1 MKQQSKKKYDGSF
14 KREAVRMADESE
26 KCDRQIERELGLY
39 QGALRTWRNEL
50 AKDNIHAF
58 PGTGH
63 QKPLEEENR
72 ELRKELART
81 RRERDILKK
90 AAAYFSMDAVRD
102 LRS

>member
-1 MKQQSKKKYDGSF
+1 MQALTKKKYDSSF
-14 KREAVRMADESE
+14 KREAVRLADESD
-26 KCDRQIERELGLY
+26 KRDRHIEQELGIY
-39 QGALRTWRNEL
+39 QGAIRHWRNKLE
-50 AKDNIHAF
+50 KDKIHAF

-72 ELRKELART
+72 ELRTELART
-81 RRERDILKK
+81 QRERDILKK

>member
-1 MKQQSKKKYDGSF
+1 MQSLTRKKYDASF
-14 KREAVRMADESE
+14 KRDAVRLADESG
-26 KCDRQIERELGLY
+26 KRDRQIERELGVY
-39 QGALRTWRNEL
+39 QGALRSWRNEL
-50 AKDNIHAF
+50 EKDKIHAF

-81 RRERDILKK
+81 QRERDILKK